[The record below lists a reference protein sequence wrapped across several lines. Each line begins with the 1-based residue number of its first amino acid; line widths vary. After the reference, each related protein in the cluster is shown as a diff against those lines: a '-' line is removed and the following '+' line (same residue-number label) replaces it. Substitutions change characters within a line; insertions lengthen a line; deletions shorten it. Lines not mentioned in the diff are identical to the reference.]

1 MKFIFVD
8 GTELDLP
15 HIDEQ
20 AGAHVV
26 GMTNKFGGVHLVGC
40 EESISMFYPLT
51 FCCVA
56 SGKGAGEE
64 GYEFLVVC
72 RSCYR
77 DVDDLYGDIVEEQDV
92 VRIATKKDFVLR
104 A

>member
-51 FCCVA
+51 FCCLA
-56 SGKGAGEE
+56 SGKGAED
-64 GYEFLVVC
+64 YDLTPIVVC

-77 DVDDLYGDIVEEQDV
+77 VVDDLYGDIVEEQNV